1 MGITTSSDRS
11 DVVETGLDHAVLT
24 VGTTITEVKVGA
36 SRNATRQIVVIYNES
51 NNRTLWWGKSSVA
64 SSGSGR
70 GFPILPGQS
79 VSLPVGDIG
88 IYIIGEASGQ
98 TAWVAEI
105 G

>member
-1 MGITTSSDRS
+1 MTLSFNSDRS
-11 DVVETGLDHAVLT
+11 DVVESSLDHTALT
-24 VGTTITEVKVGA
+24 VGTTITEVKVGG
-36 SRNATRQIVVIYNES
+36 SRSPSRQIVVIYNES
-51 NNRTLWWGKSSVA
+51 NNRILWWGKSNVA
-64 SSGSGR
+64 ASGANR

-88 IYIIGEASGQ
+88 IYIIGEQSGQ